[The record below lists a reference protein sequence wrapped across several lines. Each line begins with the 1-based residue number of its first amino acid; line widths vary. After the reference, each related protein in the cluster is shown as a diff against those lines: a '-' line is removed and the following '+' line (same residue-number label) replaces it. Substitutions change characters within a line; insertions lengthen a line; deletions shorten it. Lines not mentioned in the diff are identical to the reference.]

1 MCRMFGFKGSSLL
14 ANKLQNSL
22 INAARSDYFSK
33 NRISHDDG
41 WGSVW
46 YSKES
51 QFLLRSR
58 IPIFKDKR
66 AVKFFPNNTT
76 AICALSHARKAA
88 PNEPIRGSFD
98 SHPFSTHAGEDLVY
112 VAHNGHI
119 DKSKL
124 IARLELDTSKLN
136 DTEAFTF
143 LLEKMTGNVETRLKS
158 SIDFVNESDAM
169 LGALNLFVL
178 SVKRNGEHDL
188 FYFSDFPGGKNDL
201 YYTLYTYSYNRNKA
215 VMSSTVAYV
224 QGLIDRTGEPIKS
237 HVAKVPLRKLRKL
250 R

>member
-1 MCRMFGFKGSSLL
+1 MCRMFGFKGSSVL

-33 NRISHDDG
+33 NRISHVDG
-41 WGSVW
+41 WGGVW
-46 YSKES
+46 YSNES
-51 QFLLRSR
+51 QFLLRST
-58 IPIFKDKR
+58 IPIFRDKR
-66 AVKFFPNNTT
+66 AVRFFPNNTT
-76 AICALSHARKAA
+76 AISALSHARKAA

-98 SHPFSTHAGEDLVY
+98 SHPFCTHAGEDLFY
-112 VAHNGHI
+112 VTHNGHI

-124 IARLELDTSKLN
+124 NARLGLDTRKLN

-143 LLEKMTGNVETRLKS
+143 LIEKMRGDVDSRLQS
-158 SIDFVNESDAM
+158 SINFVNESNAM
-169 LGALNLFVL
+169 LGALNLIVL
-178 SVKRNGEHDL
+178 RVKRNGEHDV
-188 FYFSDFPGGKNDL
+188 FYYSDFPGGKNDL
-201 YYTLYTYSYNRNKA
+201 YYALYTYAYNRNKA

-224 QGLIDRTGEPIKS
+224 QGLVDRNGEPINP